1 MDLYLQAVFLFLL
14 YKFKFSECLLRCILS
29 CTAYLSEQRPTFI
42 EELEFWDM
50 NWMAGWLLVSS
61 ALGTSVIAF

>member
-50 NWMAGWLLVSS
+50 NWMA
-61 ALGTSVIAF
+61 LGQ